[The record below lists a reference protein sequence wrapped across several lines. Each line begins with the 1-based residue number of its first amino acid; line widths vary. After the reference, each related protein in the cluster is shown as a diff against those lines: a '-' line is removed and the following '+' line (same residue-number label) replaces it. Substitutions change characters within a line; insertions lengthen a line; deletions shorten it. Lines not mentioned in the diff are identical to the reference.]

1 MHPVLARYLTADVAK
16 ETLRK
21 QQAGGALD
29 PAEQFFAEAAKAH
42 PRQAAI
48 LMDVGG
54 RVLSSDAQAALVLLA
69 AHASARAIQED
80 AELTEAT
87 KKAREALTEEGASEE
102 ETDAFIASILLEE
115 AFGYEQD
122 VDSFDREYVKES
134 LGEVPALAALT
145 KEAVD
150 ALFVGFVKA
159 SKDDA
164 ERKVR
169 EVMARALF
177 DIAWAEGPA
186 PINPE
191 HIEALLDA
199 QVADKP
205 EEEQEEKVHATA
217 HLLQALAKEGLIGP
231 LRLSRLRAMLGEE
244 DA

>member
-29 PAEQFFAEAAKAH
+29 PEEQFFAEAAKAH

-69 AHASARAIQED
+69 AHASARAIQGD
-80 AELTEAT
+80 PELTEAT
-87 KKAREALTEEGASEE
+87 RKAREALAEEGASEE

-115 AFGYEQD
+115 AFGYAQD

-159 SKDDA
+159 AKDDA

-205 EEEQEEKVHATA
+205 EEEQEEKVHAAA
-217 HLLQALAKEGLIGP
+217 HLLQALAKEGLMGP
-231 LRLSRLRAMLGEE
+231 LRLSRLRALLGEE

>member
-1 MHPVLARYLTADVAK
+1 MHPVLARFLTADVAK

-21 QQAGGALD
+21 QQAGDSLS
-29 PAEQFFAEAAKAH
+29 PEEQSFTEAARAH

-54 RVLSSDAQAALVLLA
+54 RALSSDAQAALVLLA
-69 AHASARAIQED
+69 AHASARAILDDPEL
-80 AELTEAT
+80 AEPAR
-87 KKAREALTEEGASEE
+87 KARAALAEEGASEE

-122 VDSFDREYVKES
+122 VDTFDREYVKEA
-134 LGEVPALAALT
+134 LGEVPALAGLT

-150 ALFVGFVKA
+150 ALFLGFVKGA
-159 SKDDA
+159 ANDA

-169 EVMARALF
+169 EGMARALF

-199 QVADKP
+199 EVADKP
-205 EEEQEEKVHATA
+205 EEEQEAKIHATA
-217 HLLQALAKEGLIGP
+217 LLLQALSREGIMGP

>member
-1 MHPVLARYLTADVAK
+1 MHPVLARFLAADVAK

-21 QQAGGALD
+21 QQAGGSLTPEEMA
-29 PAEQFFAEAAKAH
+29 FAEAAKAH
-42 PRQAAI
+42 PRQASI

-54 RVLSSDAQAALVLLA
+54 RALSSDAQAAVVLLA
-69 AHASARAIQED
+69 AHASVRAMQED
-80 AELTEAT
+80 AELSERAR
-87 KKAREALTEEGASEE
+87 KAREALAEEGASEE

-122 VDSFDREYVKES
+122 VDTFDREYVMES

-150 ALFVGFVKA
+150 ALFLGFVKGA
-159 SKDDA
+159 ADDA

-169 EVMARALF
+169 ETMARALF

-199 QVADKP
+199 EVADKP
-205 EEEQEEKVHATA
+205 EEEQEAKVHATA
-217 HLLQALAKEGLIGP
+217 HLLQALAREGLMGP